1 MRIYAFL
8 TVLHLIKN
16 NQKGKKHMQETKYY
30 QITDEYLEKMDRYWN
45 AVNYLAADGRVMDGY
60 LSEHM
65 CEG

>member
-1 MRIYAFL
+1 
-8 TVLHLIKN
+8 
-16 NQKGKKHMQETKYY
+16 MQETKYY